1 MTNLQVA
8 TTGSEYKYWEVFR
21 YGEDKDIF
29 EVIDSPISEFIGER
43 YVMKQT
49 KASGVVM
56 KRLGT
61 HDTDNGED
69 IVKPFG
75 GITGAT
81 FKRVEQFLPVHIGD
95 AMNELKEDK
104 RNVFV
109 QDKNGHFERVS
120 IWTGLDEIEVDDL
133 GALLSRQFFIKK

>member
-8 TTGSEYKYWEVFR
+8 TTGSEYKFWELFR

-29 EVIDSPISEFIGER
+29 EVIESDIPEYTGTR

-49 KASGVVM
+49 KSGIIL
-56 KRLGT
+56 KQYGT
-61 HDTDNGED
+61 YENDSSED
-69 IVKPFG
+69 IVVPYG
-75 GITGAT
+75 VVTGAI

-109 QDKNGHFERVS
+109 QDKNGHFERV
-120 IWTGLDEIEVDDL
+120 TLYTDMDEIEVVDFRH
-133 GALLSRQFFIKK
+133 LLARQFFIKK

>member
-8 TTGSEYKYWEVFR
+8 TTGSEYKFWELFR

-29 EVIDSPISEFIGER
+29 EVVKSDISEYTGTR

-49 KASGVVM
+49 KSGLIL
-56 KRLGT
+56 KHQGT
-61 HDTDNGED
+61 YDKDSSED
-69 IVKPFG
+69 IVVPYG
-75 GITGAT
+75 VVTGAI
-81 FKRVEQFLPVHIGD
+81 FKRVEQFIPVHIGD

-109 QDKNGHFERVS
+109 QDKDGHFER
-120 IWTGLDEIEVDDL
+120 ITLWTDLDEIEVVDFSDL
-133 GALLSRQFFIKK
+133 LNRNFFIKK

>member
-8 TTGSEYKYWEVFR
+8 TTGSEYKYWELFR
-21 YGEDKDIF
+21 YGEDKNIF
-29 EVIDSPISEFIGER
+29 EVIDSDIPEYTGTR

-49 KASGVVM
+49 KSGIILKHMGTYDNDSSDDIVVPYGVV
-56 KRLGT
+56 
-61 HDTDNGED
+61 
-69 IVKPFG
+69 
-75 GITGAT
+75 TGAT

-109 QDKNGHFERVS
+109 QDKNGHFERVTV
-120 IWTGLDEIEVDDL
+120 WTGLDELEVADFDDL
-133 GALLSRQFFIKK
+133 LKRQFFIKQ

>member
-8 TTGSEYKYWEVFR
+8 TTGSEYKFWELFR

-29 EVIDSPISEFIGER
+29 EVIESDIPEYTGTR

-49 KASGVVM
+49 KSGIILKQYGTYEKDSSDDIVVPYGVV
-56 KRLGT
+56 
-61 HDTDNGED
+61 
-69 IVKPFG
+69 
-75 GITGAT
+75 TGAT

-109 QDKNGHFERVS
+109 QDKNGHFERVTVWS
-120 IWTGLDEIEVDDL
+120 GLDEIEVVDFDDL
-133 GALLSRQFFIKK
+133 LKRQFFIKK

>member
-8 TTGSEYKYWEVFR
+8 TTGSEYSYWEVFR

-29 EVIDSPISEFIGER
+29 EIIDSGVDRFKGTRVQMKKTATGI
-43 YVMKQT
+43 VMKDF
-49 KASGVVM
+49 
-56 KRLGT
+56 GT
-61 HDTDNGED
+61 YDTDNGED
-69 IVKPFG
+69 LTKPYG
-75 GITGAT
+75 AITGAT

-109 QDKNGHFERVS
+109 QDKNGHYERV
-120 IWTGLDEIEVDDL
+120 TLYTDMDEIEVVDFRH
-133 GALLSRQFFIKK
+133 LLARQFYIKK